1 MNRYSLN
8 YKNAIKYISLID
20 RIKLLF
26 NKPMYLCSKEFNFK
40 IKYKVHK
47 GKLYILKEM
56 WENKFDER

>member
-1 MNRYSLN
+1 MNKYHLT
-8 YKNAIKYISLID
+8 YQNAIKYISFID
-20 RIKLLF
+20 KIRLLF
-26 NKPMYLCSKEFNFK
+26 VKPMYLCSKEFNFK

>member
-1 MNRYSLN
+1 MNKYHLT
-8 YKNAIKYISLID
+8 YQNAIKHISFID
-20 RIKLLF
+20 KIRLLF
-26 NKPMYLCSKEFNFK
+26 VKPVYLCSKEFNFK

>member
-1 MNRYSLN
+1 MNKYHLT
-8 YKNAIKYISLID
+8 YQNAIKHISFID
-20 RIKLLF
+20 KIRLLF
-26 NKPMYLCSKEFNFK
+26 VKPMFLCSKEFNFK

>member
-1 MNRYSLN
+1 MNKYHLT
-8 YKNAIKYISLID
+8 YQNAIKHISFID
-20 RIKLLF
+20 KIRLLF
-26 NKPMYLCSKEFNFK
+26 VKPMYLCSKEFNFK